1 MSGEFLLDTNA
12 VIALLKGDL
21 ALRELVADSPRLL
34 LSIVVLG
41 ELYHGAQNSKRCDDN
56 IARIEKLI
64 LTSTLIYSDQGTAW
78 EYGVIK
84 KILRSQGRSL
94 PENDIWLA
102 ALARQH
108 GLVLITRDKHFQVV
122 ERLNVKQW

>member
-1 MSGEFLLDTNA
+1 MNGEFLLDTNA
-12 VIALLKGDL
+12 IIALLNGDM
-21 ALRELVADSPRLL
+21 ALRELVAESPRLL

-41 ELYHGAQNSKRCDDN
+41 ELYHGAQNSRLLEDN
-56 IARIEKLI
+56 ISRIENLI
-64 LTSTLIYSDQGTAW
+64 STSTLVHCDQGTAR

-84 KILRSQGRSL
+84 KYLRSKGRPL

-108 GLVLITRDKHFQVV
+108 GFVLMTRDRHFQ
-122 ERLNVKQW
+122 EIDRLSVASW

>member
-12 VIALLKGDL
+12 VIALLDGEM

-41 ELYHGAQNSKRCDDN
+41 ELYHGAQNSRLYDDN
-56 IARIEKLI
+56 ITRIENLI
-64 LTSTLIYSDQGTAW
+64 LTSTLLYCDKGTAW
-78 EYGVIK
+78 EYGIIK
-84 KILRSQGRSL
+84 KYLRSTGRPL

-102 ALARQH
+102 ALARQY
-108 GLVLITRDKHFQVV
+108 GLVLMTRDKHFQEI
-122 ERLNVKQW
+122 ERLNVSSW

>member
-1 MSGEFLLDTNA
+1 MTGEFLLDTNA
-12 VIALLKGDL
+12 VIALLKGDM

-41 ELYHGAQNSKRCDDN
+41 ELYHGAQNSKRSEDN

-64 LTSTLIYSDQGTAW
+64 LTSTLIYCDQGTAW
-78 EYGVIK
+78 EYGIIK
-84 KILRSQGRSL
+84 KYLRIQGRPL

-108 GLVLITRDKHFQVV
+108 GLVLITRDRHFQEVD
-122 ERLNVKQW
+122 RLNVRDW